1 MQNKSSDYKNNKNP
15 SIFQL
20 KETCFL
26 RLNKLKGI
34 LKKIKSLEELNIT
47 NKDIECIKKEI
58 LEQSNQISETD
69 KEDSTE
75 MLPFFYEMFKNLKEI
90 PRNESNNAIRIK
102 RIIEDYSGDKRL
114 TLKMIA
120 LIYEKEYSKK
130 ISLMSVSRILRN
142 NLKIHYRKTVI
153 KNPKL
158 KEDKYIIMTFLFLKL
173 KK

>member
-1 MQNKSSDYKNNKNP
+1 
-15 SIFQL
+15 
-20 KETCFL
+20 
-26 RLNKLKGI
+26 
-34 LKKIKSLEELNIT
+34 
-47 NKDIECIKKEI
+47 
-58 LEQSNQISETD
+58 
-69 KEDSTE
+69 
-75 MLPFFYEMFKNLKEI
+75 
-90 PRNESNNAIRIK
+90 
-102 RIIEDYSGDKRL
+102 
-114 TLKMIA
+114 MIA